1 MQGISGTLTPSSC
14 IELADGIWI
23 YSVLVVDKWPCTI
36 MDAGSGVGQLL
47 LRLSFLLAPSK
58 YQLKGFEID
67 SIKEQ
72 KSQDIQVLITT
83 RMLTHQELVIQWIA
97 ENANSCSFQH
107 ASVAAVGKLDAH
119 IVISFWE
126 GWSPKDKHCL
136 GMACSGGSVRLVVII
151 QRHVRDTNSL
161 MVDNGFPRS
170 WLLHNHEVKLQGSNQ
185 VFHAFY
191 FRLFKDLP
199 PQ

>member
-1 MQGISGTLTPSSC
+1 MQGISGTPTPSSC
-14 IELADGIWI
+14 IELAQGIWV
-23 YSVLVVDKWPCTI
+23 YSLLVVDKWPCTI

-47 LRLSFLLAPSK
+47 KRLSFLLAPSQ

-72 KSQDIQVLITT
+72 KSHDIQVLIRT
-83 RMLTHQELVIQWIA
+83 RMLTHQEHVIQWLE

-107 ASVAAVGKLDAH
+107 ASVAAVGNLGAQ

-126 GWSPKDKHCL
+126 GWSPEDKHRL
-136 GMACSGGSVRLVVII
+136 GMACSDGSVRLVVII
-151 QRHVRDTNSL
+151 QRHVHDPNSL
-161 MVDNGFPRS
+161 MVDNGFSQS
-170 WLLHNHEVKLQGSNQ
+170 WLVHCHGVKLQGSNQ
-185 VFHAFY
+185 NFHAFY
-191 FRLFKDLP
+191 FGFKALP